1 MGHAGL
7 QELLLEHVSPHSRPG
22 RIVRSNVIRAQEK
35 TIDPSFLVAVVI
47 VALAAVS
54 SEELVDSLI
63 AVLVS
68 APFSILFH

>member
-1 MGHAGL
+1 MSCAAL
-7 QELLLEHVSPHSRPG
+7 TTAVVEY
-22 RIVRSNVIRAQEK
+22 AA
-35 TIDPSFLVAVVI
+35 FLVAVVI